1 MMTVPVRRA
10 RSGIQ
15 LRDDNVPGILQSVGY
30 HNNGDPSPPP
40 SSATRS
46 ALAGVKVD
54 DVDTY
59 HPFPCKTPTRT
70 IRPVPGGLIKR
81 RVSRLKELIRRYRRV
96 LEPDRAR

>member
-1 MMTVPVRRA
+1 
-10 RSGIQ
+10 
-15 LRDDNVPGILQSVGY
+15 VPGILQSVGY

-81 RVSRLKELIRRYRRV
+81 RISRLKELIRRYRRV
-96 LEPDRAR
+96 LEPHRAK